1 MVAICPLWVKS
12 RHLQCNTSC
21 PLYTRK
27 RTFGGRGY
35 RYAGRLS
42 TTATALISASMGR
55 LCASVLSVKTHLSSV
70 SCTVMWL
77 CGNFC
82 FNHYAVEIEI

>member
-1 MVAICPLWVKS
+1 MCIASLAFQVLSAGAAV
-12 RHLQCNTSC
+12 
-21 PLYTRK
+21 
-27 RTFGGRGY
+27 RGY

-55 LCASVLSVKTHLSSV
+55 LCASVLSVKTHLSCV

-82 FNHYAVEIEI
+82 FNHYVVEIEI